1 MQSGTLELSSAARKR
16 LEELKIGGLDLTTI
30 TTIDELKMF
39 RLPDLAN
46 GSSTTASI
54 ARHTDDNSEVVQHMV
69 DQLTELTA
77 NKLILTVSETE
88 TEAVESLSEHDGSS
102 SGDSDSGYDLTV
114 DGDLEDVSLVST
126 ASVSGGS
133 LSSRSSVTGGSTE
146 SLVLAIQQTQQQQQR
161 FAVLSYEQVSR
172 LHDVMNETVLIH
184 GRGNFP
190 TLELRLCDLVTLVR
204 SKLKADGVQVKD
216 MRLNGGA
223 ASHVLALD
231 RCQAQPYNDLDL
243 IFGVDL
249 SSARTYDR
257 IKTAVLDSLLDF
269 LPPGVSRTRMLSC
282 SLKEAYVSKMVKVT
296 EGDRWSLISLG
307 TNHRGKNVEL
317 KFVHTMRR
325 QFEFSVDSF
334 QIILDS
340 LLLFYDCASTMPI
353 SESFY
358 PTVVAESVYGDFR
371 EAHYHLQHKMIA
383 TRNPEEIR
391 GGGLLKYCN
400 LLVKDYR
407 PANPD
412 QIKTFERYMCSRF
425 FIDFPDVGQQR
436 LKLDNYLWNHF
447 VGVDEALK
455 YDFLMILYS
464 VVDES
469 TVCLMGH
476 ERRQTLSLIEELAYQ
491 AYYADQQAH
500 VAQQS
505 AQQQS
510 STLPVHHSH
519 QHHSHQQ
526 QQQTTQSS
534 TVVTSVS
541 ATATVANAY
550 SSQHHHQHHHH
561 PPVYEFRIS
570 GCQPTVVY
578 SSTGGLFYAPAAPP
592 PLAPSNGTSSAVATT
607 VALNSSPIT
616 TTTTTTSAV
625 GNVSASSASSSPTTA
640 TVAPAST
647 CYPCSPPCACSCAWM
662 ACA

>member
-1 MQSGTLELSSAARKR
+1 MEGSLKMLRLADVVNADNAASDDLSAPVSATQLTTTTTTIVKDAVVATCELS
-16 LEELKIGGLDLTTI
+16 DLT
-30 TTIDELKMF
+30 
-39 RLPDLAN
+39 A
-46 GSSTTASI
+46 A
-54 ARHTDDNSEVVQHMV
+54 
-69 DQLTELTA
+69 
-77 NKLILTVSETE
+77 KLSLVSETSTTTTTSTGEVLLVE
-88 TEAVESLSEHDGSS
+88 TALSEHGGSS
-102 SGDSDSGYDLTV
+102 NDSDSGCDLAG

-126 ASVSGGS
+126 ASTASSAGS

-146 SLVLAIQQTQQQQQR
+146 SLPLTVAAASQQAAQQAQQAQAAALAAQQQLR
-161 FAVLSYEQVSR
+161 FAVLSYEQVAR

-190 TLELRLCDLVTLVR
+190 TLELRLRDLVTLVR
-204 SKLKADGVQVKD
+204 SKLEADGVAVKD
-216 MRLNGGA
+216 MRINGGC

-231 RCQAQPYNDLDL
+231 RCQPQAYNDLDL

-257 IKTAVLDSLLDF
+257 IKTAVLDALLDF
-269 LPPGVSRTRMLSC
+269 LPAGVSRTRMLSC

-340 LLLFYDCASTMPI
+340 LILFYDCASTMPI

-371 EAHYHLQHKMIA
+371 QAHYHLHRKMIA

-407 PANPD
+407 PADPD

-447 VGVDEALK
+447 VGQDEALK

-491 AYYADQQAH
+491 VYYADQQ
-500 VAQQS
+500 
-505 AQQQS
+505 QQQ
-510 STLPVHHSH
+510 
-519 QHHSHQQ
+519 QAQQ
-526 QQQTTQSS
+526 QQQQHSH
-534 TVVTSVS
+534 
-541 ATATVANAY
+541 
-550 SSQHHHQHHHH
+550 HHHQMQQLSSH
-561 PPVYEFRIS
+561 PPMSHASYQPQHAPVYEVRIS

-578 SSTGGLFYAPAAPP
+578 SSTSGGYFYAATNPPQTSMPPPATTSTPP
-592 PLAPSNGTSSAVATT
+592 PLSSSATT
-607 VALNSSPIT
+607 VSSAAGT
-616 TTTTTTSAV
+616 TTTVITT
-625 GNVSASSASSSPTTA
+625 VSAATPTSG
-640 TVAPAST
+640 TVAPPTAPGSAAA
-647 CYPCSPPCACSCAWM
+647 CYPCSTPCSCSCAWM

>member
-1 MQSGTLELSSAARKR
+1 MDKPIFPLMQSGTLELSGTALKR
-16 LEELKIGGLDLTTI
+16 LEELKIGGIDVTAMATMDALKMLRLSDVVNGNDQLVAVDELTDLTSAK
-30 TTIDELKMF
+30 LS
-39 RLPDLAN
+39 LAN
-46 GSSTTASI
+46 EA
-54 ARHTDDNSEVVQHMV
+54 
-69 DQLTELTA
+69 
-77 NKLILTVSETE
+77 ETE
-88 TEAVESLSEHDGSS
+88 VESLSEHS
-102 SGDSDSGYDLTV
+102 SGDSDSGYDLGG

-146 SLVLAIQQTQQQQQR
+146 SLPLAVAQQSQQQLLLQQQQQQR

-172 LHDVMNETVLIH
+172 VHDVMNETVSIH

-190 TLELRLCDLVTLVR
+190 TLELRLRDLVTLVR
-204 SKLKADGVQVKD
+204 AKLEADGVPVKD
-216 MRLNGGA
+216 MRINGGA
-223 ASHVLALD
+223 ASYVLALD
-231 RCQAQPYNDLDL
+231 RCQPQAYNDLDL

-249 SSARTYDR
+249 SSARTFDR

-269 LPPGVSRTRMLSC
+269 LPAGVSRTRMLSC

-317 KFVHTMRR
+317 KFVHNMRR

-340 LLLFYDCASTMPI
+340 LVLFYDCASTMPI

-371 EAHYHLQHKMIA
+371 QAHYHLHHKMIA

-407 PANPD
+407 PADPD

-447 VGVDEALK
+447 VGADEALK
-455 YDFLMILYS
+455 YDYLMTLYS

-476 ERRQTLSLIEELAYQ
+476 ERRQTLSLIQELAYQ
-491 AYYADQQAH
+491 AYYADQQ
-500 VAQQS
+500 Q
-505 AQQQS
+505 
-510 STLPVHHSH
+510 
-519 QHHSHQQ
+519 QHHQRQMQQ
-526 QQQTTQSS
+526 QQQQQQQH
-534 TVVTSVS
+534 
-541 ATATVANAY
+541 AAN
-550 SSQHHHQHHHH
+550 H
-561 PPVYEFRIS
+561 PASYGHAPVYEVRIS

-578 SSTGGLFYAPAAPP
+578 SSSGGYFYAPAAAPP
-592 PLAPSNGTSSAVATT
+592 PPPQTSLPPPATT
-607 VALNSSPIT
+607 STPPPATS
-616 TTTTTTSAV
+616 TTSTTSGSSTTAAV
-625 GNVSASSASSSPTTA
+625 TTASPPSVSAA
-640 TVAPAST
+640 TP
-647 CYPCSPPCACSCAWM
+647 CYPCSTPCACSCTWM
-662 ACA
+662 PCS

>member
-1 MQSGTLELSSAARKR
+1 MNLFRLPALNSGTLELSGTALKR
-16 LEELKIGGLDLTTI
+16 LEDLKIGGIDVTAMATMDALKMLRLSDVVNGSNNNINDQVVVDELTDLTSAK
-30 TTIDELKMF
+30 LS
-39 RLPDLAN
+39 LAE
-46 GSSTTASI
+46 A
-54 ARHTDDNSEVVQHMV
+54 
-69 DQLTELTA
+69 
-77 NKLILTVSETE
+77 ETE
-88 TEAVESLSEHDGSS
+88 VESLSEHS
-102 SGDSDSGYDLTV
+102 SGDSDSGYDLGG

-146 SLVLAIQQTQQQQQR
+146 SLPLAVAQQLQQQQQQQQR

-172 LHDVMNETVLIH
+172 VHDVMNETVSIH

-190 TLELRLCDLVTLVR
+190 TLELRLRDLVTLVR
-204 SKLKADGVQVKD
+204 AKLEADGVPVKD
-216 MRLNGGA
+216 MRINGGA
-223 ASHVLALD
+223 ASYVLALD
-231 RCQAQPYNDLDL
+231 RCQPQAYNDLDL

-269 LPPGVSRTRMLSC
+269 LPAGVSRTRMLSC

-317 KFVHTMRR
+317 KFVHNMRR

-340 LLLFYDCASTMPI
+340 LVLFYDCASTMPI

-371 EAHYHLQHKMIA
+371 QAHYHLHHKMIA

-407 PANPD
+407 PADPD

-447 VGVDEALK
+447 VGADEAL
-455 YDFLMILYS
+455 
-464 VVDES
+464 
-469 TVCLMGH
+469 
-476 ERRQTLSLIEELAYQ
+476 
-491 AYYADQQAH
+491 
-500 VAQQS
+500 
-505 AQQQS
+505 
-510 STLPVHHSH
+510 
-519 QHHSHQQ
+519 
-526 QQQTTQSS
+526 
-534 TVVTSVS
+534 
-541 ATATVANAY
+541 NN
-550 SSQHHHQHHHH
+550 
-561 PPVYEFRIS
+561 
-570 GCQPTVVY
+570 
-578 SSTGGLFYAPAAPP
+578 GGYFYAPAAAPP
-592 PLAPSNGTSSAVATT
+592 PTLQTSLPPPTSTPPPASCPATSGSNNTST
-607 VALNSSPIT
+607 V
-616 TTTTTTSAV
+616 V
-625 GNVSASSASSSPTTA
+625 TTA
-640 TVAPAST
+640 SPPSVPALSPSAT
-647 CYPCSPPCACSCAWM
+647 PCYPCSPPCACSCAWM
-662 ACA
+662 ACS

>member
-1 MQSGTLELSSAARKR
+1 MELSGTALKR
-16 LEELKIGGLDLTTI
+16 LEELKIGGIDVTAMATMDALKMLRLSDVVNGNNSNNNSNDQVVDELTDLTSAK
-30 TTIDELKMF
+30 LS
-39 RLPDLAN
+39 LAE
-46 GSSTTASI
+46 A
-54 ARHTDDNSEVVQHMV
+54 
-69 DQLTELTA
+69 
-77 NKLILTVSETE
+77 ETE
-88 TEAVESLSEHDGSS
+88 VESLSEHSS
-102 SGDSDSGYDLTV
+102 SGDSDSGYDLGG
-114 DGDLEDVSLVST
+114 DADLEDVSLVST

-146 SLVLAIQQTQQQQQR
+146 SLPLAVAQQTLQQQQQQQLQLAQQQQR

-172 LHDVMNETVLIH
+172 VHDVMNETVSIH

-190 TLELRLCDLVTLVR
+190 TLELRLRDLVTLVR
-204 SKLKADGVQVKD
+204 AKLEADGVAVKD
-216 MRLNGGA
+216 MRINGGA
-223 ASHVLALD
+223 ASYVLALD
-231 RCQAQPYNDLDL
+231 RCQPQAYNDLDL

-269 LPPGVSRTRMLSC
+269 LPAGVSRTRMLSC

-317 KFVHTMRR
+317 KFVHNMRR

-340 LLLFYDCASTMPI
+340 LVLFYDCASTMPI

-371 EAHYHLQHKMIA
+371 QAHYHLHHKMIA

-407 PANPD
+407 PADPD

-447 VGVDEALK
+447 VGADEALK
-455 YDFLMILYS
+455 YDYLMILYS

-491 AYYADQQAH
+491 AYYADQH
-500 VAQQS
+500 
-505 AQQQS
+505 
-510 STLPVHHSH
+510 
-519 QHHSHQQ
+519 HQQ
-526 QQQTTQSS
+526 QQQ
-534 TVVTSVS
+534 
-541 ATATVANAY
+541 
-550 SSQHHHQHHHH
+550 HHHQQQMQQQQQQQQQSH
-561 PPVYEFRIS
+561 PPSYGHAPVYEVRIS

-578 SSTGGLFYAPAAPP
+578 SSNGGYFYAPAAPP
-592 PLAPSNGTSSAVATT
+592 PQTSLPPPPTTSTPPPSSPATTSS
-607 VALNSSPIT
+607 SSSNN
-616 TTTTTTSAV
+616 TSAV
-625 GNVSASSASSSPTTA
+625 VTTTGASVPALSPSATP
-640 TVAPAST
+640 
-647 CYPCSPPCACSCAWM
+647 CYPCSPPCACPCAWM
-662 ACA
+662 TCS

>member
-1 MQSGTLELSSAARKR
+1 MQSGTLELSGAALKR
-16 LEELKIGGLDLTTI
+16 LEELKIGGIDVLSANTMDALKMLRLCDVVNGNAVEELTDLT
-30 TTIDELKMF
+30 
-39 RLPDLAN
+39 LAKL
-46 GSSTTASI
+46 S
-54 ARHTDDNSEVVQHMV
+54 
-69 DQLTELTA
+69 LTEG
-77 NKLILTVSETE
+77 NETE
-88 TEAVESLSEHDGSS
+88 VESLSEHGGS
-102 SGDSDSGYDLTV
+102 DSDSGYDLGG

-146 SLVLAIQQTQQQQQR
+146 SLPLAVAAAQQQQQQQQR
-161 FAVLSYEQVSR
+161 FAVLSYEQVAR
-172 LHDVMNETVLIH
+172 LHDVMNETVPIH

-190 TLELRLCDLVTLVR
+190 TLELRLRDLVTLVR
-204 SKLKADGVQVKD
+204 AKLEADGVPVKD

-231 RCQAQPYNDLDL
+231 RNQPQAYNDLDL

-269 LPPGVSRTRMLSC
+269 LPAGVSRTRMLSC

-340 LLLFYDCASTMPI
+340 LVLFYDCAKTMPI

-371 EAHYHLQHKMIA
+371 QAHYHLHHKMIA

-407 PANPD
+407 PADPD

-425 FIDFPDVGQQR
+425 FIDFPDVAQQR

-447 VGVDEALK
+447 VGADEALK
-455 YDFLMILYS
+455 YDYLMILYS

-491 AYYADQQAH
+491 AYYADQQ
-500 VAQQS
+500 Q
-505 AQQQS
+505 
-510 STLPVHHSH
+510 
-519 QHHSHQQ
+519 SHQQ
-526 QQQTTQSS
+526 QQQVSQQQQQQ
-534 TVVTSVS
+534 TSFQ
-541 ATATVANAY
+541 A
-550 SSQHHHQHHHH
+550 
-561 PPVYEFRIS
+561 PVYEFRIS

-578 SSTGGLFYAPAAPP
+578 SSTGGYFYAPAAPP
-592 PLAPSNGTSSAVATT
+592 QMPP
-607 VALNSSPIT
+607 PPPT
-616 TTTTTTSAV
+616 TTTATPPPPSSSSSSANATSSTTSAQ
-625 GNVSASSASSSPTTA
+625 SSPA
-640 TVAPAST
+640 VN
-647 CYPCSPPCACSCAWM
+647 YPCSPPCACSCTWM
-662 ACA
+662 ACS

>member
-1 MQSGTLELSSAARKR
+1 MATMDALKMLRLSDVVNGNDQLVAVDELT
-16 LEELKIGGLDLTTI
+16 DLTSAK
-30 TTIDELKMF
+30 LS
-39 RLPDLAN
+39 LAN
-46 GSSTTASI
+46 EA
-54 ARHTDDNSEVVQHMV
+54 
-69 DQLTELTA
+69 
-77 NKLILTVSETE
+77 ETE
-88 TEAVESLSEHDGSS
+88 VESLSEHS
-102 SGDSDSGYDLTV
+102 SGDSDSGYDLGG

-146 SLVLAIQQTQQQQQR
+146 SLPLAVAQQSQQQLLLQQQQQQR

-172 LHDVMNETVLIH
+172 VHDVMNETVSIH

-190 TLELRLCDLVTLVR
+190 TLELRLRDLVTLVR
-204 SKLKADGVQVKD
+204 AKLEADGVPVKD
-216 MRLNGGA
+216 MRINGGA
-223 ASHVLALD
+223 ASYVLALD
-231 RCQAQPYNDLDL
+231 RCQPQAYNDLDL

-249 SSARTYDR
+249 SSARTFDR

-269 LPPGVSRTRMLSC
+269 LPAGVSRTRMLSC

-317 KFVHTMRR
+317 KFVHNMRR

-340 LLLFYDCASTMPI
+340 LVLFYDCASTMPI

-371 EAHYHLQHKMIA
+371 QAHYHLHHKMIA

-407 PANPD
+407 PADPD

-447 VGVDEALK
+447 VGADEALK
-455 YDFLMILYS
+455 YDYLMTLYS

-476 ERRQTLSLIEELAYQ
+476 ERRQTLSLIQELAYQ
-491 AYYADQQAH
+491 AYYADQQ
-500 VAQQS
+500 Q
-505 AQQQS
+505 
-510 STLPVHHSH
+510 
-519 QHHSHQQ
+519 QHHQRQMQQ
-526 QQQTTQSS
+526 QQQQQQQH
-534 TVVTSVS
+534 
-541 ATATVANAY
+541 AAN
-550 SSQHHHQHHHH
+550 H
-561 PPVYEFRIS
+561 PASYGHAPVYEVRIS

-578 SSTGGLFYAPAAPP
+578 SSSGGYFYAPAAAPP
-592 PLAPSNGTSSAVATT
+592 PPPQTSLPPPATT
-607 VALNSSPIT
+607 STPPPATS
-616 TTTTTTSAV
+616 TTSTTSGSSTTAAV
-625 GNVSASSASSSPTTA
+625 TTASPPSVSAA
-640 TVAPAST
+640 TP
-647 CYPCSPPCACSCAWM
+647 CYPCSTPCACSCTWM
-662 ACA
+662 PCS

>member
-1 MQSGTLELSSAARKR
+1 MELSGTALKR
-16 LEELKIGGLDLTTI
+16 LEELKIGGIDVTAMATMDALKMLRLSDVVNGNDQLVAVDELTDLTSAK
-30 TTIDELKMF
+30 LS
-39 RLPDLAN
+39 LAN
-46 GSSTTASI
+46 EA
-54 ARHTDDNSEVVQHMV
+54 
-69 DQLTELTA
+69 
-77 NKLILTVSETE
+77 ETE
-88 TEAVESLSEHDGSS
+88 VESLSEHS
-102 SGDSDSGYDLTV
+102 SGDSDSGYDLGG

-146 SLVLAIQQTQQQQQR
+146 SLPLAVAQQSQQQLLLQQQQQQR

-172 LHDVMNETVLIH
+172 VHDVMNETVSIH

-190 TLELRLCDLVTLVR
+190 TLELRLRDLVTLVR
-204 SKLKADGVQVKD
+204 AKLEADGVPVKD
-216 MRLNGGA
+216 MRINGGA
-223 ASHVLALD
+223 ASYVLALD
-231 RCQAQPYNDLDL
+231 RCQPQAYNDLDL

-249 SSARTYDR
+249 SSARTFDR

-269 LPPGVSRTRMLSC
+269 LPAGVSRTRMLSC

-317 KFVHTMRR
+317 KFVHNMRR

-340 LLLFYDCASTMPI
+340 LVLFYDCASTMPI

-371 EAHYHLQHKMIA
+371 QAHYHLHHKMIA

-407 PANPD
+407 PADPD

-447 VGVDEALK
+447 VGADEALK
-455 YDFLMILYS
+455 YDYLMTLYS

-476 ERRQTLSLIEELAYQ
+476 ERRQTLSLIQELAYQ
-491 AYYADQQAH
+491 AYYADQQ
-500 VAQQS
+500 Q
-505 AQQQS
+505 
-510 STLPVHHSH
+510 
-519 QHHSHQQ
+519 QHHQRQMQQ
-526 QQQTTQSS
+526 QQQQQQQH
-534 TVVTSVS
+534 
-541 ATATVANAY
+541 AAN
-550 SSQHHHQHHHH
+550 H
-561 PPVYEFRIS
+561 PASYGHAPVYEVRIS

-578 SSTGGLFYAPAAPP
+578 SSSGGYFYAPAAAPP
-592 PLAPSNGTSSAVATT
+592 PPPQTSLPPPATT
-607 VALNSSPIT
+607 STPPPATS
-616 TTTTTTSAV
+616 TTSTTSGSSSTTAAV
-625 GNVSASSASSSPTTA
+625 TTASPPSVSAA
-640 TVAPAST
+640 TP
-647 CYPCSPPCACSCAWM
+647 CYPCSTPCACSCTWM
-662 ACA
+662 PCS

>member
-1 MQSGTLELSSAARKR
+1 MELSGTALKR
-16 LEELKIGGLDLTTI
+16 LEELKIGGIDVTAMATMDALKMLRLSDVVNGNDQLVAVDELTDLTSAK
-30 TTIDELKMF
+30 LS
-39 RLPDLAN
+39 LAN
-46 GSSTTASI
+46 EA
-54 ARHTDDNSEVVQHMV
+54 
-69 DQLTELTA
+69 
-77 NKLILTVSETE
+77 ETE
-88 TEAVESLSEHDGSS
+88 VESLSEHS
-102 SGDSDSGYDLTV
+102 SGDSDSGYDLGG

-146 SLVLAIQQTQQQQQR
+146 SLPLAVAQQSQQQLLLQQQQQQR

-172 LHDVMNETVLIH
+172 VHDVMNETVSIH

-190 TLELRLCDLVTLVR
+190 TLELRLRDLVTLVR
-204 SKLKADGVQVKD
+204 AKLEADGVPVKD
-216 MRLNGGA
+216 MRINGGA
-223 ASHVLALD
+223 ASYVLALD
-231 RCQAQPYNDLDL
+231 RCQPQAYNDLDL

-249 SSARTYDR
+249 SSARTFDR

-269 LPPGVSRTRMLSC
+269 LPAGVSRTRMLSC

-317 KFVHTMRR
+317 KFVHNMRR

-340 LLLFYDCASTMPI
+340 LVLFYDCASTMPI

-371 EAHYHLQHKMIA
+371 QAHYHLHHKMIA

-407 PANPD
+407 PADPD

-447 VGVDEALK
+447 VGADEALK
-455 YDFLMILYS
+455 YDYLMTLYS

-476 ERRQTLSLIEELAYQ
+476 ERRQTLSLIQELAYQ
-491 AYYADQQAH
+491 AYYADQQ
-500 VAQQS
+500 Q
-505 AQQQS
+505 
-510 STLPVHHSH
+510 
-519 QHHSHQQ
+519 QHHQRQMQQ
-526 QQQTTQSS
+526 QQQQQQQH
-534 TVVTSVS
+534 
-541 ATATVANAY
+541 AAN
-550 SSQHHHQHHHH
+550 H
-561 PPVYEFRIS
+561 PASYGHAPVYEVRIS

-578 SSTGGLFYAPAAPP
+578 SSSGGYFYAPAAAPP
-592 PLAPSNGTSSAVATT
+592 PPPQTSLPPPATT
-607 VALNSSPIT
+607 STPPPATS
-616 TTTTTTSAV
+616 TTSTTCGSSTTAAV
-625 GNVSASSASSSPTTA
+625 TTASPPSVSAA
-640 TVAPAST
+640 TP
-647 CYPCSPPCACSCAWM
+647 CYPCSTPCACSCTWM
-662 ACA
+662 PCS

>member
-1 MQSGTLELSSAARKR
+1 MDKPIFPLMQSGTLELSGTALKR
-16 LEELKIGGLDLTTI
+16 LEELKIGGIDVTAMATMDALKMLRLSDVVNGNDQLVAVDELTDLTSAK
-30 TTIDELKMF
+30 LS
-39 RLPDLAN
+39 LAN
-46 GSSTTASI
+46 EA
-54 ARHTDDNSEVVQHMV
+54 
-69 DQLTELTA
+69 
-77 NKLILTVSETE
+77 ETE
-88 TEAVESLSEHDGSS
+88 VESLSEHS
-102 SGDSDSGYDLTV
+102 SGDSDSGYDLGG

-146 SLVLAIQQTQQQQQR
+146 SLPLAVAQQSQQQLLLQQQQQQR

-172 LHDVMNETVLIH
+172 VHDVMNETVSIH

-190 TLELRLCDLVTLVR
+190 TLELRLRDLVTLVR
-204 SKLKADGVQVKD
+204 AKLEADGVPVKD
-216 MRLNGGA
+216 MRINGGA
-223 ASHVLALD
+223 ASYVLALD
-231 RCQAQPYNDLDL
+231 RCQPQAYNDLDL

-249 SSARTYDR
+249 SSARTFDR

-269 LPPGVSRTRMLSC
+269 LPAGVSRTRMLSC

-317 KFVHTMRR
+317 KFVHNMRR

-340 LLLFYDCASTMPI
+340 LVLFYDCASTMPI

-371 EAHYHLQHKMIA
+371 QAHYHLHHKMIA

-407 PANPD
+407 PADPD

-447 VGVDEALK
+447 VGADEALK
-455 YDFLMILYS
+455 YDYLMTLYS

-476 ERRQTLSLIEELAYQ
+476 ERRQTLSLIQELAYQ
-491 AYYADQQAH
+491 AYYADQQ
-500 VAQQS
+500 Q
-505 AQQQS
+505 
-510 STLPVHHSH
+510 
-519 QHHSHQQ
+519 QHHQRQMQQ
-526 QQQTTQSS
+526 QQQQH
-534 TVVTSVS
+534 
-541 ATATVANAY
+541 AAN
-550 SSQHHHQHHHH
+550 H
-561 PPVYEFRIS
+561 PASYGHAPVYEVRIS

-578 SSTGGLFYAPAAPP
+578 SSSGGYFYAPAAAPP
-592 PLAPSNGTSSAVATT
+592 PPPQTSLPPPATT
-607 VALNSSPIT
+607 STPPPATS
-616 TTTTTTSAV
+616 TTSTTSGSSTTAAV
-625 GNVSASSASSSPTTA
+625 TTASPPSVSAA
-640 TVAPAST
+640 TP
-647 CYPCSPPCACSCAWM
+647 CYPCSTPCACSCTWM
-662 ACA
+662 PCS

>member
-1 MQSGTLELSSAARKR
+1 MDKPIFPLMQSGTLELSGTALKR
-16 LEELKIGGLDLTTI
+16 LEELKIGGIDVTTMA
-30 TTIDELKMF
+30 TMDALKMLRLSDVVDQVADELTDLSK
-39 RLPDLAN
+39 LSLAN
-46 GSSTTASI
+46 NNNEA
-54 ARHTDDNSEVVQHMV
+54 
-69 DQLTELTA
+69 
-77 NKLILTVSETE
+77 ETE
-88 TEAVESLSEHDGSS
+88 VESLSEHS
-102 SGDSDSGYDLTV
+102 SGDSDSGYDLGG

-146 SLVLAIQQTQQQQQR
+146 SLPLAVAQQSQQQLLQQQQQQQR

-172 LHDVMNETVLIH
+172 VHDVMNETVSIH

-190 TLELRLCDLVTLVR
+190 TLELRLRDLVTLVR
-204 SKLKADGVQVKD
+204 AKLEADGVPVKD
-216 MRLNGGA
+216 MRINGGA
-223 ASHVLALD
+223 ASYVLALD
-231 RCQAQPYNDLDL
+231 RCQPQAYNDLDL

-249 SSARTYDR
+249 SSARTFDR

-269 LPPGVSRTRMLSC
+269 LPAGVSRTRMLSC

-317 KFVHTMRR
+317 KFVHNMRR

-340 LLLFYDCASTMPI
+340 LILFYDCASTMPI

-371 EAHYHLQHKMIA
+371 QAHYHLHHKMIA

-407 PANPD
+407 PADPD

-447 VGVDEALK
+447 VGADEALK
-455 YDFLMILYS
+455 YDYLMTLYS

-476 ERRQTLSLIEELAYQ
+476 ERRQTLSLIQELAYQ
-491 AYYADQQAH
+491 AYYADQQ
-500 VAQQS
+500 
-505 AQQQS
+505 
-510 STLPVHHSH
+510 
-519 QHHSHQQ
+519 QQ
-526 QQQTTQSS
+526 QQQ
-534 TVVTSVS
+534 
-541 ATATVANAY
+541 
-550 SSQHHHQHHHH
+550 HHQRQMQQQQQHAANH
-561 PPVYEFRIS
+561 PASYGHAPVYEVRIS

-578 SSTGGLFYAPAAPP
+578 SSSGGYFYAPASAPP
-592 PLAPSNGTSSAVATT
+592 PQTSLPPPATT
-607 VALNSSPIT
+607 STPPPPTPATS
-616 TTTTTTSAV
+616 TTSGTTAAAV
-625 GNVSASSASSSPTTA
+625 TTASSVPAAAA
-640 TVAPAST
+640 TP

-662 ACA
+662 ACS

>member
-1 MQSGTLELSSAARKR
+1 MDKPIFPLMQSGTLELSGTALKR
-16 LEELKIGGLDLTTI
+16 LEELKIGGIDVTAMATMDALKMLRLSDVVNGNDQLVAVDELTDLTSAK
-30 TTIDELKMF
+30 LS
-39 RLPDLAN
+39 LAN
-46 GSSTTASI
+46 EA
-54 ARHTDDNSEVVQHMV
+54 
-69 DQLTELTA
+69 
-77 NKLILTVSETE
+77 ETE
-88 TEAVESLSEHDGSS
+88 VESLSEHS
-102 SGDSDSGYDLTV
+102 SGDSDSGYDLGG

-146 SLVLAIQQTQQQQQR
+146 SLPLAVAQQSQQQLLLQQQQQQR

-172 LHDVMNETVLIH
+172 VHDVMNETVSIH

-190 TLELRLCDLVTLVR
+190 TLELRLRDLVTLVR
-204 SKLKADGVQVKD
+204 AKLEADGVPVKD
-216 MRLNGGA
+216 MRINGGA
-223 ASHVLALD
+223 ASYVLALD
-231 RCQAQPYNDLDL
+231 RCQPQAYNDLDL

-249 SSARTYDR
+249 SSARTFDR

-269 LPPGVSRTRMLSC
+269 LPAGVSRTRMLSC

-317 KFVHTMRR
+317 KFVHNMRR

-340 LLLFYDCASTMPI
+340 LVLFYDCASTMPI

-371 EAHYHLQHKMIA
+371 QAHYHLHHKMIA

-407 PANPD
+407 PADPD

-447 VGVDEALK
+447 VGADEALK
-455 YDFLMILYS
+455 YDYLMTLYS

-476 ERRQTLSLIEELAYQ
+476 ERRQTLSLIQELAYQ
-491 AYYADQQAH
+491 AYYADQQ
-500 VAQQS
+500 Q
-505 AQQQS
+505 
-510 STLPVHHSH
+510 
-519 QHHSHQQ
+519 QHHQRQMQQ
-526 QQQTTQSS
+526 QQQQQQQH
-534 TVVTSVS
+534 
-541 ATATVANAY
+541 AAN
-550 SSQHHHQHHHH
+550 H
-561 PPVYEFRIS
+561 PASYGHAPVYEVRIS

-578 SSTGGLFYAPAAPP
+578 SSSGGYFYAPAAAPP
-592 PLAPSNGTSSAVATT
+592 PPPQTSLPPPATT
-607 VALNSSPIT
+607 STPPPATS
-616 TTTTTTSAV
+616 TTSTTSGSSSTTAAV
-625 GNVSASSASSSPTTA
+625 TTASPPSVSAA
-640 TVAPAST
+640 TP
-647 CYPCSPPCACSCAWM
+647 CYPCSTPCACSCTWM
-662 ACA
+662 PCS

>member
-1 MQSGTLELSSAARKR
+1 MATMDA
-16 LEELKIGGLDLTTI
+16 
-30 TTIDELKMF
+30 LKML
-39 RLPDLAN
+39 RLSDVVN
-46 GSSTTASI
+46 GNSGSSSSSSQV
-54 ARHTDDNSEVVQHMV
+54 D
-69 DQLTELTA
+69 DQLTDLTSA
-77 NKLILTVSETE
+77 KLSLTE
-88 TEAVESLSEHDGSS
+88 TEPEVESLSEHSS
-102 SGDSDSGYDLTV
+102 SDSDSGYDLGG

-126 ASVSGGS
+126 ASVSATTTTAAATATTTS
-133 LSSRSSVTGGSTE
+133 AT
-146 SLVLAIQQTQQQQQR
+146 AAAAAQQQR

-190 TLELRLCDLVTLVR
+190 TLELRLRDLVTLVR
-204 SKLKADGVQVKD
+204 AKLEADGVPVKD
-216 MRLNGGA
+216 MRLNGGC

-231 RCQAQPYNDLDL
+231 RCQPQAYNDLDL

-269 LPPGVSRTRMLSC
+269 LPAGVSRTRMLSC

-317 KFVHTMRR
+317 KFVDTMRR

-340 LLLFYDCASTMPI
+340 LVLFYDCASAMPI

-371 EAHYHLQHKMIA
+371 QAHYHLHHKMIA

-407 PANPD
+407 PADPD

-447 VGVDEALK
+447 VGADEALK
-455 YDFLMILYS
+455 YDYLMILYS

-491 AYYADQQAH
+491 AYYADQH
-500 VAQQS
+500 HN
-505 AQQQS
+505 QQQQQQQQQ
-510 STLPVHHSH
+510 
-519 QHHSHQQ
+519 QHHHHHQQ
-526 QQQTTQSS
+526 QQQHH
-534 TVVTSVS
+534 
-541 ATATVANAY
+541 
-550 SSQHHHQHHHH
+550 HHHQQQQHHQSTQQQQQAGHQPSYH
-561 PPVYEFRIS
+561 TPVYEVRIS

-578 SSTGGLFYAPAAPP
+578 SSTGGYFYAPAAPP
-592 PLAPSNGTSSAVATT
+592 ATNMPPPPQTANATT
-607 VALNSSPIT
+607 STPPPATST
-616 TTTTTTSAV
+616 TTT
-625 GNVSASSASSSPTTA
+625 SSASSSVASNSPA
-640 TVAPAST
+640 TP
-647 CYPCSPPCACSCAWM
+647 CYPCSSPCACSCAWM
-662 ACA
+662 ACS

>member
-1 MQSGTLELSSAARKR
+1 MDKPIFPLMQSGTLELSGTALKR
-16 LEELKIGGLDLTTI
+16 LEELKIGGIDVTAMATMDALKMLRLSDVVNGNDQLVAVDELTDLTSAK
-30 TTIDELKMF
+30 LS
-39 RLPDLAN
+39 LAN
-46 GSSTTASI
+46 EA
-54 ARHTDDNSEVVQHMV
+54 
-69 DQLTELTA
+69 
-77 NKLILTVSETE
+77 ETE
-88 TEAVESLSEHDGSS
+88 VESLSEHS
-102 SGDSDSGYDLTV
+102 SGDSDSGYDLGG

-146 SLVLAIQQTQQQQQR
+146 SLPLAVAQQSQQQLLLQQQQQQR

-172 LHDVMNETVLIH
+172 VHDVMNETVSIH

-190 TLELRLCDLVTLVR
+190 TLELRLRDLVTLVR
-204 SKLKADGVQVKD
+204 AKLEADGVPVKD
-216 MRLNGGA
+216 MRINGGA
-223 ASHVLALD
+223 ASYVLALD
-231 RCQAQPYNDLDL
+231 RCQPQAYNDLDL

-249 SSARTYDR
+249 SSARTFDR

-269 LPPGVSRTRMLSC
+269 LPAGVSRTRMLSC

-317 KFVHTMRR
+317 KFVHNMRR

-340 LLLFYDCASTMPI
+340 LVLFYDCASTMPI

-371 EAHYHLQHKMIA
+371 QAHYHLHHKMIA

-407 PANPD
+407 PADPD

-447 VGVDEALK
+447 VGADEALK
-455 YDFLMILYS
+455 YDYLMTLYS

-476 ERRQTLSLIEELAYQ
+476 ERRQTLSLIQELAYQ
-491 AYYADQQAH
+491 AYYADQQ
-500 VAQQS
+500 Q
-505 AQQQS
+505 
-510 STLPVHHSH
+510 
-519 QHHSHQQ
+519 QHHQRQMQQ
-526 QQQTTQSS
+526 QQQQQQH
-534 TVVTSVS
+534 
-541 ATATVANAY
+541 AAN
-550 SSQHHHQHHHH
+550 H
-561 PPVYEFRIS
+561 PASYGHAPVYEVRIS

-578 SSTGGLFYAPAAPP
+578 SSSGGYFYAPAAAPP
-592 PLAPSNGTSSAVATT
+592 PPQTSLPPPATT
-607 VALNSSPIT
+607 STPPPATS
-616 TTTTTTSAV
+616 TTSTTSGSSTTAAV
-625 GNVSASSASSSPTTA
+625 TTASPPSVSAA
-640 TVAPAST
+640 TP
-647 CYPCSPPCACSCAWM
+647 CYPCSTPCACSCTWM
-662 ACA
+662 PCS

>member
-1 MQSGTLELSSAARKR
+1 MSGTALKR
-16 LEELKIGGLDLTTI
+16 LEELKIGGIDVTAMATMDALKMLRLSDVVNGNDQLVAVDELTDLTSAK
-30 TTIDELKMF
+30 LS
-39 RLPDLAN
+39 LAN
-46 GSSTTASI
+46 EA
-54 ARHTDDNSEVVQHMV
+54 
-69 DQLTELTA
+69 
-77 NKLILTVSETE
+77 ETE
-88 TEAVESLSEHDGSS
+88 VESLSEHS
-102 SGDSDSGYDLTV
+102 SGDSDSGYDLGG

-146 SLVLAIQQTQQQQQR
+146 SLPLAVAQQSQQQLLLQQQQQQR

-172 LHDVMNETVLIH
+172 VHDVMNETVSIH

-190 TLELRLCDLVTLVR
+190 TLELRLRDLVTLVR
-204 SKLKADGVQVKD
+204 AKLEADGVPVKD
-216 MRLNGGA
+216 MRINGGA
-223 ASHVLALD
+223 ASYVLALD
-231 RCQAQPYNDLDL
+231 RCQPQAYNDLDL

-249 SSARTYDR
+249 SSARTFDR

-269 LPPGVSRTRMLSC
+269 LPAGVSRTRMLSC

-317 KFVHTMRR
+317 KFVHNMRR

-340 LLLFYDCASTMPI
+340 LVLFYDCASTMPI

-371 EAHYHLQHKMIA
+371 QAHYHLHHKMIA

-407 PANPD
+407 PADPD

-447 VGVDEALK
+447 VGADEALK
-455 YDFLMILYS
+455 YDYLMTLYS

-476 ERRQTLSLIEELAYQ
+476 ERRQTLSLIQELAYQ
-491 AYYADQQAH
+491 AYYADQQ
-500 VAQQS
+500 Q
-505 AQQQS
+505 
-510 STLPVHHSH
+510 
-519 QHHSHQQ
+519 QHHQRQMQQ
-526 QQQTTQSS
+526 QQQQQQQH
-534 TVVTSVS
+534 
-541 ATATVANAY
+541 AAN
-550 SSQHHHQHHHH
+550 H
-561 PPVYEFRIS
+561 PASYGHAPVYEVRIS

-578 SSTGGLFYAPAAPP
+578 SSSGGYFYAPAAAPP
-592 PLAPSNGTSSAVATT
+592 PPPQTSLPPPATT
-607 VALNSSPIT
+607 STPPPATS
-616 TTTTTTSAV
+616 TTSTTSGSSTTAAV
-625 GNVSASSASSSPTTA
+625 TTASPPSVSAA
-640 TVAPAST
+640 TP
-647 CYPCSPPCACSCAWM
+647 CYPCSTPCACSCTWM
-662 ACA
+662 PCS

>member
-1 MQSGTLELSSAARKR
+1 MQSGTLELSGEALKR
-16 LEELKIGGLDLTTI
+16 LEELKIGG
-30 TTIDELKMF
+30 IDVMTAAAMESLKML
-39 RLPDLAN
+39 RLDDEDVAVVDAGQVANDGELADLA
-46 GSSTTASI
+46 ST
-54 ARHTDDNSEVVQHMV
+54 
-69 DQLTELTA
+69 
-77 NKLILTVSETE
+77 KLSL
-88 TEAVESLSEHDGSS
+88 VESGEMSS
-102 SGDSDSGYDLTV
+102 SGSCSDSDSGYDLGG
-114 DGDLEDVSLVST
+114 DGLLEEDLLDVTSTT
-126 ASVSGGS
+126 ASS

-146 SLVLAIQQTQQQQQR
+146 SLLLAVQQQQEKQAAAATAAAAAAAAQQQQQLR
-161 FAVLSYEQVSR
+161 FAVLSYEQVAR

-190 TLELRLCDLVTLVR
+190 TLELRLRDLVTLVR
-204 SKLKADGVQVKD
+204 SKLEADGVHVKD
-216 MRLNGGA
+216 MRVNGGV
-223 ASHVLALD
+223 ASHVLLASSSSSSSS
-231 RCQAQPYNDLDL
+231 QTPASYNDLDL

-269 LPPGVSRTRMLSC
+269 LPAGVSRSRMLSC

-340 LLLFYDCASTMPI
+340 LILFYDCCSSPPI
-353 SESFY
+353 INESFY

-371 EAHYHLQHKMIA
+371 QAHYHLHRRMIA

-407 PANPD
+407 PADPD

-425 FIDFPDVGQQR
+425 FIDFPDSGQQR
-436 LKLDNYLWNHF
+436 QKLDNYLWNHF
-447 VGVDEALK
+447 VGADEALK

-491 AYYADQQAH
+491 AYYADSHQQ
-500 VAQQS
+500 Q

-510 STLPVHHSH
+510 QQQQ
-519 QHHSHQQ
+519 QHHHQQ
-526 QQQTTQSS
+526 QQQQQQ
-534 TVVTSVS
+534 
-541 ATATVANAY
+541 AA
-550 SSQHHHQHHHH
+550 
-561 PPVYEFRIS
+561 PVYEVRIS

-578 SSTGGLFYAPAAPP
+578 SSSGGYFYAQQHHAPP
-592 PLAPSNGTSSAVATT
+592 PSSSAAPTGT
-607 VALNSSPIT
+607 
-616 TTTTTTSAV
+616 
-625 GNVSASSASSSPTTA
+625 TTA
-640 TVAPAST
+640 TTPKASVAGPPTASAP
-647 CYPCSPPCACSCAWM
+647 CYPCSPPPPCACSCTWM
-662 ACA
+662 ACS

>member
-1 MQSGTLELSSAARKR
+1 MCKFCVWDIFWTVKDWIVGRWKRKEEEVFVCDSLQQICYLNESFFFLFFFAVAQSGTLELSGAALKR
-16 LEELKIGGLDLTTI
+16 LEELKIGGIDVMATMDALKMLRLSDVVNGNNEVDELTDLTSAK
-30 TTIDELKMF
+30 LS
-39 RLPDLAN
+39 LAE
-46 GSSTTASI
+46 A
-54 ARHTDDNSEVVQHMV
+54 
-69 DQLTELTA
+69 
-77 NKLILTVSETE
+77 ETE
-88 TEAVESLSEHDGSS
+88 VESLSEHSS
-102 SGDSDSGYDLTV
+102 SDSDSGYDLGG

-146 SLVLAIQQTQQQQQR
+146 SLPLAVASSAAAAAAAAAAAQQQQQQR

-190 TLELRLCDLVTLVR
+190 TLELRLRDLVTLVR
-204 SKLKADGVQVKD
+204 AKLEADGVPVKD

-231 RCQAQPYNDLDL
+231 RCQPQAYNDLDL

-269 LPPGVSRTRMLSC
+269 LPAGVSRTRMLSC

-340 LLLFYDCASTMPI
+340 LVLFYDCASTMPI

-371 EAHYHLQHKMIA
+371 QAHYHLHHKMIA

-407 PANPD
+407 PADPD

-447 VGVDEALK
+447 VGADEALK
-455 YDFLMILYS
+455 YDYLMILYS

-491 AYYADQQAH
+491 AYYADQHQQQAH
-500 VAQQS
+500 QQM
-505 AQQQS
+505 
-510 STLPVHHSH
+510 
-519 QHHSHQQ
+519 QQ
-526 QQQTTQSS
+526 QQQQQQQQQS
-534 TVVTSVS
+534 
-541 ATATVANAY
+541 
-550 SSQHHHQHHHH
+550 H
-561 PPVYEFRIS
+561 PPSYHAPVYEVRIS

-578 SSTGGLFYAPAAPP
+578 SSTGGYFYAPAAPQTSLP
-592 PLAPSNGTSSAVATT
+592 PPATT
-607 VALNSSPIT
+607 PPPPPAQST
-616 TTTTTTSAV
+616 TTTTTTSAPPSV
-625 GNVSASSASSSPTTA
+625 PAPSPSATP
-640 TVAPAST
+640 

-662 ACA
+662 ACS

>member
-1 MQSGTLELSSAARKR
+1 MELSGTALKR
-16 LEELKIGGLDLTTI
+16 LEELKIGGIDVTAMATMDALKMLRLSDVVNGNDQLVAVDELTDLTSAK
-30 TTIDELKMF
+30 LS
-39 RLPDLAN
+39 LAN
-46 GSSTTASI
+46 EA
-54 ARHTDDNSEVVQHMV
+54 
-69 DQLTELTA
+69 
-77 NKLILTVSETE
+77 ETE
-88 TEAVESLSEHDGSS
+88 VESLSEHS
-102 SGDSDSGYDLTV
+102 SGDSDSGYDLGG

-146 SLVLAIQQTQQQQQR
+146 SLPLAVAQQSQQQLLLQQQQQQR

-172 LHDVMNETVLIH
+172 VHDVMNETVSIH

-190 TLELRLCDLVTLVR
+190 TLELRLRDLVTLVR
-204 SKLKADGVQVKD
+204 AKLEADGVPVKD
-216 MRLNGGA
+216 MRINGGA
-223 ASHVLALD
+223 ASYVLALD
-231 RCQAQPYNDLDL
+231 RCQPQAYNDLDL

-249 SSARTYDR
+249 SSARTFDR

-269 LPPGVSRTRMLSC
+269 LPAGVSRTRMLSC

-317 KFVHTMRR
+317 KFVHNMRR

-340 LLLFYDCASTMPI
+340 LVLFYDCASTMPI

-371 EAHYHLQHKMIA
+371 QAHYHLHHKMIA

-407 PANPD
+407 PADPD

-447 VGVDEALK
+447 VGADEALK
-455 YDFLMILYS
+455 YDYLMTLYS

-476 ERRQTLSLIEELAYQ
+476 ERRQTLSLIQELAYQ
-491 AYYADQQAH
+491 AYYADQQ
-500 VAQQS
+500 Q
-505 AQQQS
+505 
-510 STLPVHHSH
+510 
-519 QHHSHQQ
+519 QHHQRQMQQ
-526 QQQTTQSS
+526 QQQQQQQH
-534 TVVTSVS
+534 
-541 ATATVANAY
+541 AAN
-550 SSQHHHQHHHH
+550 H
-561 PPVYEFRIS
+561 PASYGHAPVYEVRIS

-578 SSTGGLFYAPAAPP
+578 SSSGGYFYAPAAAPP
-592 PLAPSNGTSSAVATT
+592 PPPQTSLPPPATT
-607 VALNSSPIT
+607 STPPPATS
-616 TTTTTTSAV
+616 TTSTTSGSSTTAAV
-625 GNVSASSASSSPTTA
+625 TTASPPSVSAA
-640 TVAPAST
+640 TP
-647 CYPCSPPCACSCAWM
+647 CYPCSTPCACSCTWM
-662 ACA
+662 PCS

>member
-1 MQSGTLELSSAARKR
+1 MDRPIFPLMQSGTLELSGTALKR
-16 LEELKIGGLDLTTI
+16 LEELKIGGIDVTAMATMDALKMLRLSDVVNGNSSDQVVDELTDLTSAK
-30 TTIDELKMF
+30 LS
-39 RLPDLAN
+39 LAE
-46 GSSTTASI
+46 A
-54 ARHTDDNSEVVQHMV
+54 
-69 DQLTELTA
+69 
-77 NKLILTVSETE
+77 ETE
-88 TEAVESLSEHDGSS
+88 VESLSEHSS
-102 SGDSDSGYDLTV
+102 DSDSGYDLGG

-146 SLVLAIQQTQQQQQR
+146 SLPLAVAAATAQQQQQQQQQQQR

-190 TLELRLCDLVTLVR
+190 TLELRLRDLVTLVR
-204 SKLKADGVQVKD
+204 AKLEADGVPVKD

-231 RCQAQPYNDLDL
+231 RCQPQAYNDLDL

-269 LPPGVSRTRMLSC
+269 LPAGVSRTRMLSC

-340 LLLFYDCASTMPI
+340 LVLFYDCASTMPI

-371 EAHYHLQHKMIA
+371 QAHYHLHHKMIA

-407 PANPD
+407 PADPD

-447 VGVDEALK
+447 VGADEALK
-455 YDFLMILYS
+455 YDYLMILYS

-476 ERRQTLSLIEELAYQ
+476 ERRQTLSLIQELAYQ
-491 AYYADQQAH
+491 AYYADQQ
-500 VAQQS
+500 
-505 AQQQS
+505 
-510 STLPVHHSH
+510 
-519 QHHSHQQ
+519 QQ
-526 QQQTTQSS
+526 QQQ
-534 TVVTSVS
+534 
-541 ATATVANAY
+541 
-550 SSQHHHQHHHH
+550 HHQRQMQQQQQQQQHQHTANH
-561 PPVYEFRIS
+561 PASYDHAPVYEVRIS

-578 SSTGGLFYAPAAPP
+578 SSTGGYFYAPAAAPP
-592 PLAPSNGTSSAVATT
+592 PQTSLPPPATT
-607 VALNSSPIT
+607 STPPPATS
-616 TTTTTTSAV
+616 TTSTASGSTTAAV
-625 GNVSASSASSSPTTA
+625 TTPSPPSVTTA
-640 TVAPAST
+640 TP

-662 ACA
+662 ACS

>member
-1 MQSGTLELSSAARKR
+1 MATMDALKMLRLSDVVNGNDQLVAVDELT
-16 LEELKIGGLDLTTI
+16 DLTSAK
-30 TTIDELKMF
+30 LS
-39 RLPDLAN
+39 LAN
-46 GSSTTASI
+46 EA
-54 ARHTDDNSEVVQHMV
+54 
-69 DQLTELTA
+69 
-77 NKLILTVSETE
+77 ETE
-88 TEAVESLSEHDGSS
+88 VESLSEHS
-102 SGDSDSGYDLTV
+102 SGDSDSGYDLGG

-146 SLVLAIQQTQQQQQR
+146 SLPLAVAQQSQQQLLLQQQQQQR

-172 LHDVMNETVLIH
+172 VHDVMNETVSIH

-190 TLELRLCDLVTLVR
+190 TLELRLRDLVTLVR
-204 SKLKADGVQVKD
+204 AKLEADGVPVKD
-216 MRLNGGA
+216 MRINGGA
-223 ASHVLALD
+223 ASYVLALD
-231 RCQAQPYNDLDL
+231 RCQPQAYNDLDL

-249 SSARTYDR
+249 SSARTFDR

-269 LPPGVSRTRMLSC
+269 LPAGVSRTRMLSC

-317 KFVHTMRR
+317 KFVHNMRR

-340 LLLFYDCASTMPI
+340 LVLFYDCASTMPI

-371 EAHYHLQHKMIA
+371 QAHYHLHHKMIA

-407 PANPD
+407 PADPD

-447 VGVDEALK
+447 VGADEALK
-455 YDFLMILYS
+455 YDYLMTLYS

-476 ERRQTLSLIEELAYQ
+476 ERRQTLSLIQELAYQ
-491 AYYADQQAH
+491 AYYADQQ
-500 VAQQS
+500 Q
-505 AQQQS
+505 
-510 STLPVHHSH
+510 
-519 QHHSHQQ
+519 QHHQRQMQQ
-526 QQQTTQSS
+526 QQQQH
-534 TVVTSVS
+534 
-541 ATATVANAY
+541 AAN
-550 SSQHHHQHHHH
+550 H
-561 PPVYEFRIS
+561 PASYGHAPVYEVRIS

-578 SSTGGLFYAPAAPP
+578 SSSGGYFYAPAAAPP
-592 PLAPSNGTSSAVATT
+592 PPPQTSLPPPATT
-607 VALNSSPIT
+607 STPPPATS
-616 TTTTTTSAV
+616 TTSTTSGSSTTAAV
-625 GNVSASSASSSPTTA
+625 TTASPPSVSAA
-640 TVAPAST
+640 TP
-647 CYPCSPPCACSCAWM
+647 CYPCSTPCACSCTWM
-662 ACA
+662 PCS